1 MKRRAVTA
9 GSGTRRRPV
18 RLLTGLAVPLTAVA
32 LAGLP
37 GVAVAAGETPPP
49 APEIKNLSMDEG
61 TAACVSGTDRPYL
74 RSAARLKARLAGHPL
89 GDGRF
94 DTVGGEFEITW
105 RDEAG
110 QPVTKT
116 LRTAEKQN
124 GSDFTVTVPDVVPH
138 DAAVSWRVRA
148 FHGDAVS
155 TWSDENGGHACE
167 YVYDFTAPQEPTV
180 SSEVFPSGLDDLLP
194 VLGHHGSFTVRS
206 ASPDVVTYWY
216 DDPSTRKR
224 VEVRPDTPGGAVT
237 IPYFADRTGLL
248 YLRVQAFD
256 RAGNSSAPVEHMFR
270 VSAEKAKAAW
280 DLTDQAGATSA
291 AATEGPDAPA
301 GEGVTFGADGPAGT
315 AYPKSA
321 LLDGSA
327 SGHLATETPVA
338 DTHGSF
344 SAGAWVKPADATGT
358 RTVLSQDAGEGHS
371 FTLGQRAT
379 DEGAEWAFTFGGRTV
394 TGGPVEADRWTHVEA
409 VYDAYT
415 GLPRLYVNGT
425 ATTAKKAAA
434 PDESASDGAFQI
446 GRARTAAGY
455 GAYWSG
461 SVAAVRVHD
470 RVLVDDEIT
479 RAASRAPSSLGLWDF
494 EGLAEDAKSA
504 PATHGGPAMTLHGG
518 TLVANSGTTCPEAYL
533 CAPFPPDFADATLA
547 LDGESGW
554 ASTTEPVPA
563 LDESF
568 TVVAHYFT
576 DDTEPE
582 GPVTVLAQ
590 GGEGHEGFRVRY
602 ADSTWQLLV
611 TDADGT
617 ERMLASTPGHLEPYQ
632 VWAQVAVVHD
642 REHGTLR
649 LVVDNNWKDE
659 LVASHRFAT
668 AGGGALAVG
677 AAPSGEGAHEFLH
690 GAVDNV
696 SAYRGVLDQDD
707 LSSLASGNEPHF
719 PVPEAS

>member
-105 RDEAG
+105 RDGDG

-167 YVYDFTAPQEPTV
+167 YVYDLKAPEAPTV
-180 SSEVFPSGLDDLLP
+180 ASEEFPADSADWLP
-194 VLGHHGSFTVRS
+194 VLGRHGTFTVRS
-206 ASPDVVTYWY
+206 ASADTASYRYWF
-216 DDPSTRKR
+216 T
-224 VEVRPDTPGGAVT
+224 GGAPVDIAADTLGGSAT
-237 IPYFADRTGLL
+237 IPYFATRDGSITLT
-248 YLRVQAFD
+248 VQAVD
-256 RAGNSSAPVEHMFR
+256 RAGNASPQVSHTFR
-270 VSAEKAKAAW
+270 VSASDPLGSW
-280 DLTDQAGATSA
+280 DLNDPEGATSA
-291 AATEGPDAPA
+291 HASKGPVAEA
-301 GEGVTFGADGPAGT
+301 GGGVTFGADGPAGT

-321 LLDGSA
+321 LLDGSP
-327 SGHLATETPVA
+327 SGHLVTETPVV

-455 GAYWSG
+455 GAFWSG
-461 SVAAVRVHD
+461 SVAAVRVHG

-649 LVVDNNWKDE
+649 LVVDDNWKDE

-707 LSSLASGNEPHF
+707 LSSLAFGNEPHF

>member
-1 MKRRAVTA
+1 M
-9 GSGTRRRPV
+9 
-18 RLLTGLAVPLTAVA
+18 PLTAVA

-49 APEIKNLSMDEG
+49 APEIKNLGMDG
-61 TAACVSGTDRPYL
+61 TAPCVSGADRPY
-74 RSAARLKARLAGHPL
+74 RGTAPRLTARLAGHPL
-89 GDGRF
+89 GNDSF
-94 DTVGGEFEITW
+94 ELVGGEFEITW
-105 RDEAG
+105 KDADG
-110 QPVTKT
+110 HSVTRT
-116 LRTAEKQN
+116 LRASEGPS
-124 GSDFTVTVPDVVPH
+124 GSESSVTVPAGVP
-138 DAAVSWRVRA
+138 DNATVSWRVRA
-148 FHGDAVS
+148 YHGDAVS
-155 TWSDENGGHACE
+155 AWSDENGGHACE
-167 YVYDFTAPQEPTV
+167 YAYDIRAPEKPTV
-180 SSEVFPSGLDDLLP
+180 SSEEFPAETADWLP
-194 VLGHHGSFTVRS
+194 VLGRHGSFTVRS
-206 ASPDVVTYWY
+206 ASADTASYRYWFTGGTPA
-216 DDPSTRKR
+216 DIT
-224 VEVRPDTPGGAVT
+224 PDTLGGAAT
-237 IPYFADRTGLL
+237 IPYFVTSEGPITLT
-248 YLRVQAFD
+248 VQAAD
-256 RAGNSSAPVEHMFR
+256 RAGNASPRITYTFR
-270 VSAEKAKAAW
+270 VSSSGPVASW

-291 AATEGPDAPA
+291 AATEGPDVPA
-301 GEGVTFGADGPAGT
+301 GEGVTFGAYGPAGT

-321 LLDGSA
+321 RLDGGA
-327 SGHLATETPVA
+327 SGHLATETPVV

-707 LSSLASGNEPHF
+707 LSSLAFGNEPHF